1 MKTNDQIME
10 ARCRFCGGENPDE
23 QGLCP
28 RCAAINAVLGGET
41 EMINLFLPVF
51 WDHCFQCGAEVLS
64 ITGTSLTPD
73 TLVFQCDGCGE
84 VHEIPF
90 ALEDIQWYIRSGIVR
105 ELSND

>member
-41 EMINLFLPVF
+41 EMVNLFLPVF

-64 ITGTSLTPD
+64 ISGTSLTPD
-73 TLVFQCDGCGE
+73 TLVFQCDDCGE
-84 VHEIPF
+84 IHEIPF
-90 ALEDIQWYIRSGIVR
+90 TLEDIQRYIRSGIVR
-105 ELSND
+105 ELSED